1 MGILQRHLGIQPYS
15 VIRSNFSDLP
25 RQARD
30 AAIIGG
36 SFYVGGGKV
45 RAGKVAVKTGQAG
58 LKKAIPGGYFQFQRR
73 VNADDLLDSAM
84 LINRGLTLKKQG
96 RYLQAFGLGYS
107 QFRNSF

>member
-25 RQARD
+25 RQTRD

-45 RAGKVAVKTGQAG
+45 RAGKIAVKTGQAG
-58 LKKAIPGGYFQFQRR
+58 LKKAIPSGFLQKQRR
-73 VNADDLLDSAM
+73 INADDLLDSAM

-107 QFRNSF
+107 QFRNF

>member
-15 VIRSNFSDLP
+15 VIKSNFSDLP

-36 SFYVGGGKV
+36 SFYIGGGKV

-58 LKKAIPGGYFQFQRR
+58 IKKAIPSGFLQRQR
-73 VNADDLLDSAM
+73 KVGVEDVLESAY
-84 LINRGLTLKKQG
+84 LINRGLTMKKQG
-96 RYLQAFGLGYS
+96 RYLQIFGLGYS

>member
-25 RQARD
+25 RQTLD

-36 SFYVGGGKV
+36 SFYIGGSKF

-58 LKKAIPGGYFQFQRR
+58 LKKAIPSGFFQRQR
-73 VNADDLLDSAM
+73 KVSTGDVLESAY
-84 LINRGLTLKKQG
+84 LINRGLTMKRQG
-96 RYLQAFGLGYS
+96 RNIGLFGLGYS
-107 QFRNSF
+107 QFRDSF